1 MKKILLFTLCFVA
14 NELTAQPLK
23 LTVEVLNRAASGDTI
38 YYKDFPKLA
47 WDNFNGK
54 PPATGN
60 EAALTSSGFGFGAGM
75 KYKEGKG
82 TLNITVYCFF
92 MKNKSWVKPNRKT
105 DYILN
110 HEQHHFD
117 ISYLAMAKFI
127 NALQQINFTMANYS
141 AKLNEA
147 YDESYDYM
155 TSMQDEYDTQTKN
168 GQLKDKQAE
177 WVTKIDKLV
186 AGYKNSLVSR

>member
-1 MKKILLFTLCFVA
+1 MKKILLLSLCFVV

-23 LTVEVLNRAASGDTI
+23 LSVEVLNRAASGDTV
-38 YYKDFPKLA
+38 YYKDFPKLT
-47 WDNFNGK
+47 WDNFTGK
-54 PPATGN
+54 PPVTGN

-92 MKNKSWVKPNRKT
+92 LKDRSWVKKNRKT

-117 ISYLAMAKFI
+117 ISYLAMARFI
-127 NALQQINFTMANYS
+127 SNLQKINFTMDNYS
-141 AKLNEA
+141 AKLNAA

-155 TSMQDEYDTQTKN
+155 TSLQDDYDGQTKN

-177 WVTKIDKLV
+177 WVIKIDKMI
-186 AGYKNSLVSR
+186 AGYKDSLASR